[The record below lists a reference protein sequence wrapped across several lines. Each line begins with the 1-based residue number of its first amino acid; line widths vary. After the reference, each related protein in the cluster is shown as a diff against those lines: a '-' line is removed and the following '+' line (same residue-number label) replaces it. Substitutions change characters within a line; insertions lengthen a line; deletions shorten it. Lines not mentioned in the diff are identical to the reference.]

1 MSEIINYQFKDRVI
15 RLLFGTSKENALSL
29 YNAVN
34 RSEYD
39 NPDDLEF
46 NTIADAIYM
55 GMKNDFSFLFSAEIN
70 LFEHQS
76 TWNPNMP
83 LRDFIYLANLL
94 EAYVQR
100 KRLNL
105 HGSRLLKFPTP
116 HYIVLYNGEDD
127 IPDRKTL
134 RLSDAFEKPGGCAE
148 MTAEVYNINYGRN
161 AELMERC
168 RPLRD
173 YSILVE
179 KIRRYRKSGLSVSE
193 AVDRAVEECVLED
206 VLADFLRGHKAEV
219 IGMLLT
225 EYEQVEH
232 MRLLK
237 EEGIE
242 EGRAEGIEQGVVH
255 SMKSMM
261 KTLGLSLEAALNA
274 LEIPSDKRQTYI
286 DLFNRQGTPN
296 V

>member
-1 MSEIINYQFKDRVI
+1 
-15 RLLFGTSKENALSL
+15 
-29 YNAVN
+29 
-34 RSEYD
+34 
-39 NPDDLEF
+39 
-46 NTIADAIYM
+46 M